1 MRFLD
6 LKSEKIEK
14 ELKKLVNREELL
26 KLVNPT
32 NTAVLTPLIEELLF
46 IEGQL
51 DKMRDLDLPMIRF
64 NPDNPEQQK
73 ETPASKRYD
82 KLAQL
87 KINIIKAISHISGS
101 EAQTEDSPL
110 RAWVKSQNAAA
121 D

>member
-6 LKSEKIEK
+6 LKSEKIKK
-14 ELKKLVNREELL
+14 ELKKLVKREELL

-32 NTAVLTPLIEELLF
+32 NAAVLTPLIEELLF

-51 DKMRDLDLPMIRF
+51 DALRKLPMIRV
-64 NPDNPEQQK
+64 NPENPEQQK
-73 ETPASKRYD
+73 ATPAAKMY
-82 KLAQL
+82 KEFIQQYT
-87 KINIIKAISHISGS
+87 NITKVISHISGS
-101 EAQTEDSPL
+101 ETQTEDSPL

>member
-6 LKSEKIEK
+6 LKSEKTKK
-14 ELKKLVNREELL
+14 ELKKLERHAELM

-32 NTAVLTPLIEELLF
+32 NAAILTPIIEELLF

-51 DKMRDLDLPMIRF
+51 DALRKLPMIRV

-73 ETPASKRYD
+73 ATPAAKMY
-82 KLAQL
+82 KEFIQQYT
-87 KINIIKAISHISGS
+87 NITKVIARISGS

>member
-6 LKSEKIEK
+6 LKSEKTKK
-14 ELKKLVNREELL
+14 ELKKLERHAELM

-32 NTAVLTPLIEELLF
+32 NAAILTPIIEE
-46 IEGQL
+46 QL